1 MKQIQNK
8 ILLFAFLCC
17 ALWCSATWLIA
28 DRIYLSRMHALI
40 DVETQ
45 IIENRADDLAESI
58 RRNLYFLSGIPN
70 MVSHLIRVHVAT
82 SRFGSSRQP
91 STLAYEDRKRLWTQD
106 SVLADLSQ
114 YLNIVQ
120 SSLNVDIIFLLNAAG
135 DCIVSSNWD
144 KPESFIGTNYA
155 QRDYFLSSKAGK
167 PGMQYAVGIKT
178 HIPGLFFSS
187 PVLANGEF
195 MGSVVVKID
204 MPKLAFITKQTNAYI
219 ADKNGVIILAH
230 NQTMDL
236 NVLPGSPGLTLSAQ
250 EKILHYQRSD
260 LPTLRIEPWGDKKF
274 PTLKRI
280 FDEPIPYM
288 HASRYL
294 PEYGL
299 TAFADND
306 MVQLP
311 ALQRERLWIFLL
323 LSILGSG
330 LIVFVSGTIIYL
342 RTVKK
347 SKEVLAENESK
358 LRSIIDAAPVPF
370 AFNDDQGNITY
381 LNNAFVQVTGYTRD
395 DIPTLDD
402 WWPLAYPDPQ
412 YRQWVAESW
421 QKNMEEAIRS
431 HKPFIPIE
439 VDISCKGESV
449 RTFMV
454 GASSIERGFSGTH
467 LVVLYDFTERK
478 EAEARINELAFYDS
492 LTNLP
497 NRRLLMERLQ
507 HALAS
512 SVRGGHSGAILFLD
526 LDNFKTINDTLGH
539 DVGDILLQQV
549 AQRLKVA
556 VRATDS
562 VARLGGDEFV
572 VMLEDLSG
580 HRLEAATQAE
590 DVGEKIIA
598 ALNQPYQL
606 ATHECRS
613 SASIGITL
621 FNGDQQTAEELMRQA
636 DIAMYQGKK
645 AGRNTLRFFD
655 PQMQDSINVRVSLES
670 DLRNAIEKQQFQ
682 LHYQV
687 QVDSSGRPLGAEALI
702 RWLHPERGLVPP
714 LQFIP
719 LAEETG
725 LILPIGQWVLE
736 TACAQ
741 LKAWQQDE
749 LTRGFVLAVNV
760 SAKQFRQ
767 ADFAAQVRAV
777 VQRHGIKPMLLEVE
791 LTESM
796 LLENVEKTIATM
808 NTLNEIGIQL
818 SLDDFGTGYSS
829 LQYLKRLPLD
839 QLKIDQSF
847 VRDITTDSSD
857 RTIVQTIIAMAHSLG
872 LNVIAEGV
880 ETEEQRQ
887 LLLGSGCMHYQ
898 GYLFSKPLP
907 NGQFEALLKRG

>member
-1 MKQIQNK
+1 MTAKGLERQTVV
-8 ILLFAFLCC
+8 C
-17 ALWCSATWLIA
+17 
-28 DRIYLSRMHALI
+28 
-40 DVETQ
+40 
-45 IIENRADDLAESI
+45 
-58 RRNLYFLSGIPN
+58 P
-70 MVSHLIRVHVAT
+70 
-82 SRFGSSRQP
+82 RF
-91 STLAYEDRKRLWTQD
+91 
-106 SVLADLSQ
+106 
-114 YLNIVQ
+114 
-120 SSLNVDIIFLLNAAG
+120 SL
-135 DCIVSSNWD
+135 
-144 KPESFIGTNYA
+144 K
-155 QRDYFLSSKAGK
+155 
-167 PGMQYAVGIKT
+167 
-178 HIPGLFFSS
+178 
-187 PVLANGEF
+187 
-195 MGSVVVKID
+195 
-204 MPKLAFITKQTNAYI
+204 
-219 ADKNGVIILAH
+219 
-230 NQTMDL
+230 
-236 NVLPGSPGLTLSAQ
+236 
-250 EKILHYQRSD
+250 
-260 LPTLRIEPWGDKKF
+260 
-274 PTLKRI
+274 
-280 FDEPIPYM
+280 
-288 HASRYL
+288 
-294 PEYGL
+294 
-299 TAFADND
+299 
-306 MVQLP
+306 
-311 ALQRERLWIFLL
+311 RERLWIFML
-323 LSILGSG
+323 LSILGSS
-330 LIVFVSGTIIYL
+330 LIMFVSGTILYL
-342 RTVKK
+342 RTVKT
-347 SKEVLAENESK
+347 SKEVLAKNESK

-381 LNNAFVQVTGYTRD
+381 LNNAFTQAIGYTRD

-421 QKNMEEAIRS
+421 QKKMDEAIRN
-431 HKPFIPIE
+431 HTPFVPIE
-439 VDISCKGESV
+439 VNISCKCGSV

-454 GASSIERGFSGTH
+454 GASSIGEGFSDTH

-478 EAEARINELAFYDS
+478 EAEAKINDLAFYDS
-492 LTNLP
+492 LTNLA
-497 NRRLLMERLQ
+497 NRRLLMEQIQ

-512 SVRGGHSGAILFLD
+512 SVRSGHSGAMLFLD

-539 DVGDILLQQV
+539 DIGDILLQQV
-549 AQRLKVA
+549 AQRLKA
-556 VRATDS
+556 SVRATDS

-590 DVGEKIIA
+590 HVGEKIVA

-606 ATHECRS
+606 ATHEYRS

-670 DLRNAIEKQQFQ
+670 DLHNAIEKQQFQ
-682 LHYQV
+682 LYYQI
-687 QVDSSGRPLGAEALI
+687 QVDSSRRPLGAEALI

-725 LILPIGQWVLE
+725 MILPVGQWVLE

-749 LTRGFVLAVNV
+749 LTRDLVLAVNV
-760 SAKQFRQ
+760 SAKQFHQ
-767 ADFAAQVRAV
+767 DDFAAQVRAS
-777 VQRHGIKPMLLEVE
+777 VQRHSINPMLLKVE

-796 LLENVEKTIATM
+796 LLENIELTIEIM
-808 NTLNEIGIQL
+808 NSLNEIGIQL

-847 VRDITTDSSD
+847 MRDITTNSSD
-857 RTIVQTIIAMAHSLG
+857 RTIVQTIIAMAHSLD

-880 ETEEQRQ
+880 ETEEQQQ
-887 LLLGSGCMHYQ
+887 LLLASGCMHYQ

-907 NGQFEALLKRG
+907 IGQFEALLAGLIKDRAFGASNR